1 MNSKQ
6 IKDILTQVTK
16 PSEFT
21 LEYDPS
27 DTEYWSFKVSN
38 VRLRALNT
46 MFKSIRAEDARIDVF
61 VNDKY
66 IATSDY
72 HYMVIGRDFYVK
84 FIKGNLNDPTN
95 DTVVIKGDVET
106 F

>member
-1 MNSKQ
+1 MNSNQ

-21 LEYDPS
+21 LVYDS
-27 DTEYWSFKVSN
+27 TDTEYWLFKVSN
-38 VRLRALNT
+38 VRLRMLNT
-46 MFKSIRAEDARIDVF
+46 MFNSIRAEDARIDVF
-61 VNDKY
+61 IDGKY
-66 IATSDY
+66 VTPADY

-84 FIKGNLNDPTN
+84 FIKGSLNDPTN
-95 DTVVIKGDVET
+95 NTVVIKGDVEI